1 MMSQAKMTML
11 GLQRYLAY
19 KNDTIFAELSLPSGI
34 DKETVENSILDSG
47 SDFEVLYPNPDTFKM
62 MVGIWS
68 KKYERTI
75 IKWQEA
81 CNIEYT
87 INENLKRTDT
97 TTDTDSRTQ
106 STTTVNN
113 SVSSDTASA
122 HINTEEKTSAFDSSS
137 YQPKNNNIS
146 DNSSGSSGSVKS
158 DGTIS
163 ASDSGNAT
171 HTTTSHGSIGV
182 ITSQKM
188 LQEEMQFRNQ
198 WKLYDL
204 ITDLF
209 IKSFCV
215 MVY

>member
-1 MMSQAKMTML
+1 
-11 GLQRYLAY
+11 
-19 KNDTIFAELSLPSGI
+19 
-34 DKETVENSILDSG
+34 
-47 SDFEVLYPNPDTFKM
+47 M

-97 TTDTDSRTQ
+97 TNDTDSRTQ
-106 STTTVNN
+106 STTTINN

-146 DNSSGSSGSVKS
+146 DNSSGSSGSIKS

-209 IKSFCV
+209 VKSFCI